1 MFTMRNYSKIIFAAG
16 LVTIGTFGVQAA
28 HGADTTS
35 VAKPAGASA
44 QAAAPAKSQKGRA
57 CDEVKAAI
65 ASKLDAK
72 GVKNYTLDIVAKDAV
87 GEGKV
92 VGSCEGGSKRIVY
105 TRK

>member
-1 MFTMRNYSKIIFAAG
+1 MFTIRNYSKIIFTAG
-16 LVTIGTFGVQAA
+16 LVTVGTFGIQAA

-35 VAKPAGASA
+35 VAKPAVASA
-44 QAAAPAKSQKGRA
+44 QDAAPAKSHKGRP
-57 CDEVKAAI
+57 CDDVKAAI

-72 GVKNYTLDIVAKDAV
+72 GVKNYTLDIAAKDAV

-92 VGSCEGGSKRIVY
+92 VGSCEGGSKRILY